1 MLDIQKVIPITRAK
15 KELLDIIKRLSEE
28 DATFTVT
35 KNGVPVG
42 VLMTPDRF
50 QALLETIEILADAR
64 IVKALAA
71 SEKDFRDGRVAA
83 HKDVW
88 ENG

>member
-1 MLDIQKVIPITRAK
+1 MLDIQKVIPITKAK
-15 KELLDIIKRLSEE
+15 KELLDIIRQLSEE

-42 VLMTPDRF
+42 VLMTPERF
-50 QALLETIEILADAR
+50 EALLETIEILANTK
-64 IVKALAA
+64 IVKALAS
-71 SEKDFRDGRVAA
+71 SEKDFRDGRVVA